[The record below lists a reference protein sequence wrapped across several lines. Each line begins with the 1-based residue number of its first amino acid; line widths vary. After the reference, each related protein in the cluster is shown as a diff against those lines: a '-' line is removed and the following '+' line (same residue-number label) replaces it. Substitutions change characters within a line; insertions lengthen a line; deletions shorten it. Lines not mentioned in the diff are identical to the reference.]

1 MRRFALALLVV
12 LIAAL
17 ALPPLWYRL
26 FREPVPELPAAGRH
40 VMLPTGAGVNV
51 LEEGAGPP
59 VVLVHGLPGSAY
71 DWRLTSA
78 ALSKRG
84 RRAIAYDRVGYG
96 WSDARPDDAFNV
108 ASNATELLEL
118 LAALELE
125 HVTVVGHSY
134 GGATAIV
141 AARRDPSRIARLV
154 LVASAGPGL
163 EKSQPPA
170 ALAKILFSA
179 PVLGWLHAV
188 PPLALRV
195 QGAVSRQ
202 AFSDGPE
209 PDWWRPTLAAN
220 FARPNTATSWR
231 REGLLLT
238 SGPMPD
244 PASLALPVLVVHGD
258 DDRLVPVEVGRELA
272 RRAPHARLVLVP
284 GGSHMLPITHP
295 DLLADEIAETGSG
308 DVR

>member
-1 MRRFALALLVV
+1 MRRSALALLAVV
-12 LIAAL
+12 IAAV

-26 FREPVPELPAAGRH
+26 FREPAPELPPAGRH
-40 VMLPTGAGVNV
+40 VKLASGVGVNV
-51 LEEGAGPP
+51 VEEGEGPP

-78 ALSKRG
+78 ALAQRG
-84 RRAIAYDRVGYG
+84 RRVIAYDRVGYG
-96 WSDARPDDAFNV
+96 WSDARPDDAFSV
-108 ASNATELLEL
+108 ESNAAELLAL
-118 LAALELE
+118 LAALDLDD
-125 HVTVVGHSY
+125 VTVVGHSY

-141 AARRDPSRIARLV
+141 AAQRDPSRITRLV

-163 EKSQPPA
+163 EKSQPPL
-170 ALAKILFSA
+170 ALARIVFSA

-188 PPLALRV
+188 PPLARRT
-195 QGAVSRQ
+195 QASVSRQ

-220 FARPNTATSWR
+220 FARPHTATTWR
-231 REGLLLT
+231 SEGLAMA
-238 SGPMPD
+238 SGPLPD
-244 PASLALPVLVVHGD
+244 PTGLALPVLVVHGD

-284 GGSHMLPITHP
+284 GGSHMLPVTHAA
-295 DLLADEIAETGSG
+295 LLADEVAAP
-308 DVR
+308 R